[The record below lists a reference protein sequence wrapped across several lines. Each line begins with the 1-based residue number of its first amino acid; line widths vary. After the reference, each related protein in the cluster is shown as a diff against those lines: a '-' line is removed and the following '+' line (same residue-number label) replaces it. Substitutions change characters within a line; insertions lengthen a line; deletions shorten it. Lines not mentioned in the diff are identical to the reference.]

1 MDIKILGKK
10 TFPRTHATKV
20 MCTEATTQPLVV
32 WEIDGEQYVEISANT
47 RGTREF
53 TKVADLYVDESDCVL
68 KARHA
73 PLKVTKDYLFKNG
86 LDGVPTDS
94 LENLDD
100 KED

>member
-1 MDIKILGKK
+1 MNIRILGKK

-53 TKVADLYVDESDCVL
+53 TKVADLYVDESDGVL

-73 PLKVTKDYLFKNG
+73 PLKVTKDYLFKTG
-86 LDGVPTDS
+86 LEGVPTDT
-94 LENLDD
+94 LKDLDN